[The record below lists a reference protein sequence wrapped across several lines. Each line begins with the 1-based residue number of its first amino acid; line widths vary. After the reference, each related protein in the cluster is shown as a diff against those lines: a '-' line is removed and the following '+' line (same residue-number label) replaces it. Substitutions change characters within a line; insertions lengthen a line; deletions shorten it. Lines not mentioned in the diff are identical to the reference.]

1 MKKIINIALNL
12 LLNAC
17 LVLIA
22 LFLLKHLLLP
32 AIIITLFISFFKRK
46 VGNGFLNV
54 SQYLRD
60 VAYGIDQLGN
70 VVCADLLNLTL
81 IKYKKGGYRFGNP
94 DETISSVLGKNYKLG
109 TLTLIGKILDNILN
123 LIDKNHSVN
132 SIEKDE

>member
-22 LFLLKHLLLP
+22 LFLLKHLLLL

-132 SIEKDE
+132 SIEDDE